1 MTLKENA
8 ADSWVCYLKDCI
20 ATRKHVL
27 QTLNEFE
34 LYELFK
40 PQKATS
46 VRIKTSVL
54 GDLWAQRALCGAV
67 VFHKSM
73 RLVRD
78 DPLPPSLFSGWG
90 GGFGDNG
97 VSLSGLAWLTFG
109 PHSSCPHPTQGG
121 QCLAFF
127 TDPLGPFSSMDQP
140 TLMMA
145 PSSQQGVIQKS
156 TSL

>member
-97 VSLSGLAWLTFG
+97 VSLRPCMAHVRPTFLL
-109 PHSSCPHPTQGG
+109 PTPHPGRTMPG
-121 QCLAFF
+121 FF